1 MPPAPANLLTIHE
14 AQGDV
19 REIYHGGF
27 IGPIVSAGLW
37 LAAAVAAEAGG
48 VSRGAPVLFFGGML
62 IFPLSVFGNRILG
75 KHADLPAGHPMRAL
89 AMQSAFGMVAGLLAA
104 WLLASVVPGAFFPL
118 AMVIVGAH
126 YFTFTHL
133 YGDAVFLVFGVAQV
147 VTGLLVMVNGGP
159 ATLGAYVMAAL
170 LTGMSITLFVR
181 HRRRRTPT
189 PSGGIAVTRA

>member
-1 MPPAPANLLTIHE
+1 MGHEGMALTQ
-14 AQGDV
+14 AQADV
-19 REIYHGGF
+19 REVYHGGW
-27 IGPIVSAGLW
+27 IGPLVSSVVW
-37 LAAAVAAEAGG
+37 LAAGLSADAWGMGVGAAVLFLGG
-48 VSRGAPVLFFGGML
+48 VLIPPVSML
-62 IFPLSVFGNRILG
+62 GNRLLG
-75 KHADLPAGHPMRAL
+75 DRADLPSGHPMRGL
-89 AMQSAFGMVAGLLAA
+89 AMQSAFGMVAGLLAV
-104 WLLASVVPGAFFPL
+104 WLVAGVLPGAFFPL